1 MALGVKQ
8 AYSAVF
14 HMHCIT
20 VALVTIGLV
29 LKQCVCVC
37 LLVTQSCP
45 SLCNP
50 IDCSLLSSF
59 AYGILQA
66 KIIE

>member
-37 LLVTQSCP
+37 VCVFVAQSCP
-45 SLCNP
+45 SL
-50 IDCSLLSSF
+50 
-59 AYGILQA
+59 
-66 KIIE
+66 